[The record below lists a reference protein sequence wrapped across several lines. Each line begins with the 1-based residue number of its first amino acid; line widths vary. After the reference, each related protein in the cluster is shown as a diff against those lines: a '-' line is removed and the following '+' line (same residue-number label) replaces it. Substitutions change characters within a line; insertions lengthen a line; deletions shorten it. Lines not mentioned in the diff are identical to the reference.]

1 MSLPLQGSIHISI
14 ENFPQEEDVDG
25 RTVSASGAYTCVA
38 RLGGSTE
45 VARSSNATRATA
57 FDAVISALRAHRL
70 GDLTLLPMQ
79 VSTGGQLP
87 SPKNI

>member
-1 MSLPLQGSIHISI
+1 MSLPLQGSVHISI
-14 ENFPQEEDVDG
+14 ENFPQTDTDG
-25 RTVSASGAYTCVA
+25 VITSAAGNYTCVA

-45 VARSSNATRATA
+45 VARSNNATRATA
-57 FDAVISALRAHRL
+57 LDAVIAALRVHPL

-79 VSTGGQLP
+79 VSTGGRLP

>member
-1 MSLPLQGSIHISI
+1 MALPLQGSIHISI
-14 ENFPQEEDVDG
+14 ENLPQTDTNG
-25 RTVSASGAYTCVA
+25 RISSAAGDYTCVA
-38 RLGGSTE
+38 RLGGNTE

-57 FDAVISALRAHRL
+57 FDAVITALRAHPL

-79 VSTGGQLP
+79 VSTGGRLP